1 MVPTKNLLDHIE
13 ALLRLSYDCKDRA
26 VSAKL
31 REMADELRI
40 LISVADISNLA
51 ATLGPSPA
59 MPAPIPGPVSAN
71 LATAPELTTED
82 ELAPAHEP
90 VTANEP
96 ETANELVAALYPG
109 RPRRKRKPKE
119 SADEEAAPKPKR
131 KARKRAEPKD

>member
-109 RPRRKRKPKE
+109 RPKRKRKPK
-119 SADEEAAPKPKR
+119 
-131 KARKRAEPKD
+131 